1 MHRVVSTWHPEYFV
15 VFVTSRQI
23 FRKLYNTKVSLLLL
37 VQLVTAC
44 GVCNC
49 LPLYPPPEANLKSG
63 NSNRPLDHYNSGG
76 ALKVSMKGA
85 CEFSTCI
92 SPAVKL
98 KKEECTPCPPTCNEE
113 SYVVVVRPTFLF

>member
-1 MHRVVSTWHPEYFV
+1 MLTDLREIATIDHAPGHIQKIVQYEGLIAVASTVSDGMW
-15 VFVTSRQI
+15 
-23 FRKLYNTKVSLLLL
+23 
-37 VQLVTAC
+37 
-44 GVCNC
+44 
-49 LPLYPPPEANLKSG
+49 G

-113 SYVVVVRPTFLF
+113 GYVVGRKFSITR